1 MAMRIPSVLPLMLA
15 ATACGGMHLQSPI
28 GATPVPAP
36 TPATTTPTPPPA
48 PTAPTTFVA
57 TTSDARVSRLID
69 VRDGLTKAAAFK
81 AVSDF
86 LTQKYS
92 IDVSDP
98 KAGFVMTPWIN
109 ATKNGV
115 PDLRYRTRI
124 VIRFL
129 GDAGKQ
135 VSVRCEANWQKNG
148 GDEWDVGYDTQT
160 LEDAV
165 VEIRTRI
172 GKTA

>member
-1 MAMRIPSVLPLMLA
+1 MRIPSVLLAMLA
-15 ATACGGMHLQSPI
+15 ATACGRLQSPVSTTP
-28 GATPVPAP
+28 TPVPAP
-36 TPATTTPTPPPA
+36 TTTAAPVPATPA
-48 PTAPTTFVA
+48 SPSTFVA
-57 TTSDARVSRLID
+57 TTSDARVSRVVD
-69 VRDGLTKAAAFK
+69 VREGLAKAAAFK

-98 KAGFVMTPWIN
+98 KAGYLMTPWIN
-109 ATKNGV
+109 PIKNGV
-115 PDLRYRTRI
+115 PDLRYRSRI
-124 VIRFL
+124 VIRFV

-135 VSVRCEANWQKNG
+135 VSIRCEANWQKSDA
-148 GDEWDVGYDTQT
+148 DEWDVGYDTQM

-165 VEIRTRI
+165 VDVRTRI